1 MPSVSDIYE
10 TLLEISK
17 KLNFAKIFGFIWILC
32 WFSAIWAYHLQLFIS
47 GLFCLFLSY
56 FIFSKSEHED
66 SKAIPINFTMDKT
79 KKTLTVQK
87 IYEDGIKWEDNEICS
102 GSANLPR
109 GEIKEGDIIK
119 NCSGNISFRHVP
131 SNTLIGAF
139 NFEN

>member
-87 IYEDGIKWEDNEICS
+87 IYEDGIKWEEMRYVQVRQIFQEAKLKK
-102 GSANLPR
+102 G
-109 GEIKEGDIIK
+109 I
-119 NCSGNISFRHVP
+119 
-131 SNTLIGAF
+131 
-139 NFEN
+139 